1 MSAKGGRQG
10 SNITKIL
17 LQMSFG
23 METHL
28 SLSLSLSLSHQE

>member
-10 SNITKIL
+10 SNITKYF

-28 SLSLSLSLSHQE
+28 SLSHQE